1 MDKIIHCVNTSH
13 GALSFY
19 VKAYGETHFLFS
31 QKYKSGV
38 IGYFG
43 NGVSIDAALDF
54 SRANGNTAVL
64 HTMEKLPIYIRYVER
79 EYSLDILRKTA
90 QKNAL
95 RFRRAA

>member
-1 MDKIIHCVNTSH
+1 MATLIYCKTTEK
-13 GALSFY
+13 GLLSFY

-31 QKYKSGV
+31 QKYRRGV
-38 IGYFG
+38 SSYYK
-43 NGVSIDAALDF
+43 NGVSVSTAIDC
-54 SRANGNTAVL
+54 SRAKYDFALL
-64 HTMEKLPIYIRYVER
+64 HTMQKLPSYIRYVER